1 MRRQAFI
8 VIPAAILLAAC
19 SGAALAQTQAQ
30 TQTRPKPATPPA
42 QSPAAAPAP
51 TPAAQASEQAPTP
64 ESLGVPS
71 FHPAMRYL
79 ESYDAGGGQRFYLF
93 GADTTFADVV
103 SYYQKLL
110 KVKGELV
117 FDQPATHMFD
127 TGRFRE
133 ETMAFPP
140 SITVKDYTWGG
151 MQGYPNPKFGA
162 EPARFKTVVQIVPMP
177 IVAAPPP
184 IKR

>member
-8 VIPAAILLAAC
+8 VTIGATLLLAC
-19 SGAALAQTQAQ
+19 SGPALAQTQAK
-30 TQTRPKPATPPA
+30 PKAAPPPA
-42 QSPAAAPAP
+42 QATAATPAPAAAE
-51 TPAAQASEQAPTP
+51 EQPPTP

-71 FHPAMRYL
+71 FHPKMQYL

-93 GADTTFADVV
+93 GADVPFAEVV

-117 FDQPATHMFD
+117 FDLPATHMFD
-127 TGRFRE
+127 TGRFQE
-133 ETMAFPP
+133 ATMAFPP

-151 MQGYPNPKFGA
+151 MQGYANPKPNA
-162 EPARFKTVVQIVPMP
+162 QPASFKTIVQIVPTP
-177 IVAAPPP
+177 AAAPPP
-184 IKR
+184 PIKK

>member
-8 VIPAAILLAAC
+8 LTTAATLLLVC
-19 SGAALAQTQAQ
+19 SGPVLARTQTQVQAK
-30 TQTRPKPATPPA
+30 PKPAPPPA
-42 QSPAAAPAP
+42 QTAVAAPAP
-51 TPAAQASEQAPTP
+51 TATPAVREQAPTP

-71 FHPAMRYL
+71 FHPKMQYL

-93 GADTTFADVV
+93 GADVPFAEVV

-117 FDQPATHMFD
+117 FDEPATHMFD
-127 TGRFRE
+127 IGRFQE
-133 ETMAFPP
+133 ATMAFPP

-151 MQGYPNPKFGA
+151 MRGYVNPKPDA
-162 EPARFKTVVQIVPMP
+162 RPASFATIVQIVPMP
-177 IVAAPPP
+177 KATPPPP
-184 IKR
+184 IRK

>member
-1 MRRQAFI
+1 MRR
-8 VIPAAILLAAC
+8 AAILMTTALLVLAC
-19 SGAALAQTQAQ
+19 SGPALAQTQSPAQ
-30 TQTRPKPATPPA
+30 AKPKTAAPPA
-42 QSPAAAPAP
+42 QAPAATSAPAP
-51 TPAAQASEQAPTP
+51 VAAVLAQPPTP

-93 GADTTFADVV
+93 GADVPFAEVV
-103 SYYQKLL
+103 SFYQKLL

-127 TGRFRE
+127 IGRFQE
-133 ETMAFPP
+133 ATMAFPP

-151 MQGYPNPKFGA
+151 MQGYANPKPNA
-162 EPARFKTVVQIVPMP
+162 RPASFKTIVQIVPMP
-177 IVAAPPP
+177 AAAAPPP
-184 IKR
+184 VKK

>member
-8 VIPAAILLAAC
+8 LLTAAMLLLAC
-19 SGAALAQTQAQ
+19 SGPALAHAQTQAQ
-30 TQTRPKPATPPA
+30 AKPKPAAPPA
-42 QSPAAAPAP
+42 ATPAPAAA
-51 TPAAQASEQAPTP
+51 AAVQEQAPTP
-64 ESLGVPS
+64 ESLGVPP
-71 FHPAMRYL
+71 FHQAMRYL

-93 GADTTFADVV
+93 GANVPFAEVV

-127 TGRFRE
+127 IGRFQE
-133 ETMAFPP
+133 ATMAFPP

-151 MQGYPNPKFGA
+151 MEGYANPKPNA
-162 EPARFKTVVQIVPMP
+162 QPASFKTIVQIVPMP
-177 IVAAPPP
+177 AAAPPP
-184 IKR
+184 PVKK

>member
-1 MRRQAFI
+1 MRR
-8 VIPAAILLAAC
+8 AAVLMTTAMLFLAC
-19 SGAALAQTQAQ
+19 SGTALAQTQAQ
-30 TQTRPKPATPPA
+30 TQAKPKVPA
-42 QSPAAAPAP
+42 
-51 TPAAQASEQAPTP
+51 PAAQASAATPAQVPIAAVQEQPPTP

-93 GADTTFADVV
+93 GADVPFAEVV
-103 SYYQKLL
+103 SFYQKLL

-127 TGRFRE
+127 IGRFQE
-133 ETMAFPP
+133 ATMAFPP

-151 MQGYPNPKFGA
+151 MRGYANPKPNA
-162 EPARFKTVVQIVPMP
+162 QPESFKTIVQIVPMP
-177 IVAAPPP
+177 DAQPP
-184 IKR
+184 IKK

>member
-8 VIPAAILLAAC
+8 PITAAMVLLAC
-19 SGAALAQTQAQ
+19 SAPALAQTQ
-30 TQTRPKPATPPA
+30 TQAKPKAA
-42 QSPAAAPAP
+42 PAAAQAP
-51 TPAAQASEQAPTP
+51 TAKPSQAPPAAVREQAPTP

-71 FHPAMRYL
+71 FHPTMQYL

-93 GADTTFADVV
+93 GANVPFAEVV

-117 FDQPATHMFD
+117 FEEPATHMFD
-127 TGRFRE
+127 IGRYQE
-133 ETMAFPP
+133 ATMAFPP

-151 MQGYPNPKFGA
+151 MQGYANPK
-162 EPARFKTVVQIVPMP
+162 PAAQPASFKTIVQIVPMP
-177 IVAAPPP
+177 AAAPAV
-184 IKR
+184 KK

>member
-1 MRRQAFI
+1 MR
-8 VIPAAILLAAC
+8 PAAILIASALFVLAC
-19 SGAALAQTQAQ
+19 SGPAVAQAK
-30 TQTRPKPATPPA
+30 PKPAAPPPQA
-42 QSPAAAPAP
+42 AAAAPAP
-51 TPAAQASEQAPTP
+51 AAPAAEQAPTA
-64 ESLGVPS
+64 ESLGVQP

-93 GADTTFADVV
+93 GADVPFAEVV

-127 TGRFRE
+127 IGRFQE
-133 ETMAFPP
+133 STMAFPP

-151 MQGYPNPKFGA
+151 MQGYANPKPNA
-162 EPARFKTVVQIVPMP
+162 QPASFKTIVQIVPMP
-177 IVAAPPP
+177 AAATP
-184 IKR
+184 IKK

>member
-1 MRRQAFI
+1 MRR
-8 VIPAAILLAAC
+8 AAILIPTAMLFLVC
-19 SGAALAQTQAQ
+19 SGTALAQTQAQ
-30 TQTRPKPATPPA
+30 TQAKPKPAAPPA
-42 QSPAAAPAP
+42 QAAAAAPAQVP
-51 TPAAQASEQAPTP
+51 IAAAQEQAPTP

-93 GADTTFADVV
+93 GADVPFAEVV

-127 TGRFRE
+127 TARFQE
-133 ETMAFPP
+133 ATMAFPP

-151 MQGYPNPKFGA
+151 MQGYANPKSNA
-162 EPARFKTVVQIVPMP
+162 QPTSFKTIVQIVPMP
-177 IVAAPPP
+177 ATAPAPP
-184 IKR
+184 IKK

>member
-1 MRRQAFI
+1 MRR
-8 VIPAAILLAAC
+8 AAILITTALLVLAC
-19 SGAALAQTQAQ
+19 SGPVLAQTQAQ
-30 TQTRPKPATPPA
+30 TQAKPKPAAPPA
-42 QSPAAAPAP
+42 QSAAA
-51 TPAAQASEQAPTP
+51 TPAQAPVAAAQEQAPTP

-93 GADTTFADVV
+93 GADVPFAEVV

-117 FDQPATHMFD
+117 FDQPATHMID
-127 TGRFRE
+127 IGRFQE
-133 ETMAFPP
+133 ATMAFPP

-151 MQGYPNPKFGA
+151 MQGYANPKPNA
-162 EPARFKTVVQIVPMP
+162 QPTSFKTIVQIVPMP
-177 IVAAPPP
+177 AAAPPSP
-184 IKR
+184 IKK

>member
-1 MRRQAFI
+1 MRRQACI
-8 VIPAAILLAAC
+8 LTSAAMLFVAC
-19 SGAALAQTQAQ
+19 SGAALAQTQTQ
-30 TQTRPKPATPPA
+30 TQARPKPATPPS
-42 QSPAAAPAP
+42 QAAAATPAPAP
-51 TPAAQASEQAPTP
+51 AAPVQEQTPTP

-79 ESYDAGGGQRFYLF
+79 ESYDAGGGQRFYVF
-93 GADTTFADVV
+93 GADATFADVV
-103 SYYQKLL
+103 SYYQKQL

-117 FDQPATHMFD
+117 FDQPAVHMFD

-133 ETMAFPP
+133 DTMAFPP

-151 MQGYPNPKFGA
+151 MQGYPNPKLGA

-177 IVAAPPP
+177 AAAAPPV
-184 IKR
+184 KK

>member
-8 VIPAAILLAAC
+8 LITAAMLLLSC
-19 SGAALAQTQAQ
+19 SGPVLAHTQTQVQAK
-30 TQTRPKPATPPA
+30 PKPAPPPA
-42 QSPAAAPAP
+42 QTAVATPAPAI
-51 TPAAQASEQAPTP
+51 TPAVREQAPTP
-64 ESLGVPS
+64 DSLGVPS

-93 GADTTFADVV
+93 GADIPFAEIV

-117 FDQPATHMFD
+117 FDEPATHMFD
-127 TGRFRE
+127 IGRFQE
-133 ETMAFPP
+133 ATMAFPP

-151 MQGYPNPKFGA
+151 MRGYANPKPNA
-162 EPARFKTVVQIVPMP
+162 QPASFKTIVQIVPMP
-177 IVAAPPP
+177 AAAPPV
-184 IKR
+184 KK